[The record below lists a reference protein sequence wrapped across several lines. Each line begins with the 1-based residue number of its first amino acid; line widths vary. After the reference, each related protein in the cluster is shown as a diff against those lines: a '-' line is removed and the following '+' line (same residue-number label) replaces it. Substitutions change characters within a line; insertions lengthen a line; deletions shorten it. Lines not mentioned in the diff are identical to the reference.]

1 MLNALLGRKI
11 GMTQVFGPNG
21 TVIPV
26 TVIEA
31 GPCVVTQV
39 KTVDHDGYNAVQIGF
54 EQRPVNR
61 AIRPQLGH
69 LGHSLPL
76 LKAQRKRLQTHQQE
90 LKASGSHTTS
100 NDGEAKTSSDS
111 AEEKDAEISVDNAFG
126 SHTTSKEMHSG
137 SHTTF
142 KDGGPDAFK
151 GDPNALQGD
160 AQRNE
165 SKPDKQIEKLL
176 RIQQNR
182 QRRPGPVLGPFRVI
196 REVELQQGITPDKV
210 ELGSLFD
217 VGLFINGEAVD
228 IVGTSKG
235 KGFQGVM
242 KRHGFGGGPRTHGQ
256 SDRSRAP
263 GSIGSGTTPGRVLKG
278 TRMAGRM
285 GNARITAKKLQVIQA
300 DPERN
305 LLVVKGSV
313 PGANGGLLMIRKLR

>member
-39 KTVDHDGYNAVQIGF
+39 KTVDRDGYEAVQIGF

-61 AIRPQLGH
+61 AVRPQLGH

-76 LKAQRKRLQTHQQE
+76 LKAQRKRLQVHQQE
-90 LKASGSHTTS
+90 LR
-100 NDGEAKTSSDS
+100 AKSSTD
-111 AEEKDAEISVDNAFG
+111 
-126 SHTTSKEMHSG
+126 SKEEQNAEG
-137 SHTTF
+137 STESAVET
-142 KDGGPDAFK
+142 KDE
-151 GDPNALQGD
+151 Q
-160 AQRNE
+160 QNE
-165 SKPDKQIEKLL
+165 SAGTATTDKQIEKLL
-176 RIQQNR
+176 KIQHNR
-182 QRRPGPVLGPFRVI
+182 QRRPGPVVGPFRVI
-196 REVELQQGITPDKV
+196 REVDLQQGVTADNV
-210 ELGSLFD
+210 ALGSLFD
-217 VGLFINGEAVD
+217 VGLFRDGEAVD

-242 KRHGFGGGPRTHGQ
+242 KRHGFKGGPRTHGQ

-263 GSIGSGTTPGRVLKG
+263 GSIGPGTTPGRVLKG

-285 GNARITAKKLQVIQA
+285 GNARITAKKLQIIQA

-313 PGANGGLLMIRKLR
+313 PGANGGLLMIRKHVMR